1 MSVRLHILFIRIDF
15 IVRRRRRITPPD
27 HNLILFV
34 PNLIM
39 SAAFTFR
46 AIAKSRQEESNRMRF
61 KKFNKTKKVN
71 TFSFE
76 NINLENEKD
85 DEEVFEDATDG
96 EVGDKYITDTRISV
110 DVRGQIFKVSRDT
123 LQEMVFFRNIIE
135 SDENISS
142 IYIDRSP
149 KSFSHLLDFMT
160 YEVMD
165 PSIDNFTKKQILI
178 DMDYFGIS
186 GSGSMTSIGD
196 EKEKMVDKKLTPICI
211 GGYSTL
217 GIDDETINE
226 LDDLVEKNQPYI
238 GHENPK
244 RHYYHKG
251 GRCCLDAC
259 LNGVKFHPHINSDGH
274 MDRCVILKTE
284 SATRGTTYGCSIH
297 RERMYGTD

>member
-1 MSVRLHILFIRIDF
+1 
-15 IVRRRRRITPPD
+15 
-27 HNLILFV
+27 
-34 PNLIM
+34 
-39 SAAFTFR
+39 
-46 AIAKSRQEESNRMRF
+46 MRF

-76 NINLENEKD
+76 NINLEKNEKD

-96 EVGDKYITDTRISV
+96 EVDDKYITDTRISV

-238 GHENPK
+238 GHENPR
-244 RHYYHKG
+244 RHYYHTG

-259 LNGVKFHPHINSDGH
+259 LKGVKFHPHINSDGH